1 MNQAINSEVSKI
13 GIFYD
18 GGFFF
23 HVSNYYNYIHER
35 KARLS
40 INGIHDFIRKTIAD
54 AEGKDVRYCQIVDSH
69 YFRGRL
75 SAYEADTQNK
85 LLSDRLFDD
94 VLMKAGVTT
103 HYLPL
108 NHRGDKGVEVWM
120 AIEVLEL
127 AYLKQYDSVVL
138 LACDSDFVPLVR
150 KLNARGIK
158 VMVLGWDFKFFD
170 EQQREQVT
178 TTSQMLLEE
187 VTYPI
192 LMNTIIDDKERN
204 NDPFVNGLFVQKSM
218 NTNYDQSNNDQQRND
233 FQRQEAAPK
242 REVSTAPV
250 DDDPHFG
257 NLQMLRDGYGF
268 ISTEHSTKNIFFHW
282 SAIKNR
288 DFNELSVGDKVEYY
302 IGQNEQGQCA
312 VDVHVLQ

>member
-1 MNQAINSEVSKI
+1 MSQVVNSEVSKI

-40 INGIHDFIRKTIAD
+40 INGIHDFIRKTLAD
-54 AEGKDVRYCQIVDSH
+54 AEDKDVRYCQIVDSH

-75 SAYEADTQNK
+75 SAYEAETQNK

-108 NHRGDKGVEVWM
+108 SHRGDKGVEVWM
-120 AIEVLEL
+120 ALEVLEL

-150 KLNARGIK
+150 KLNAQGVK

-192 LMNTIIDDKERN
+192 LMNTIIDDPERK

-218 NTNYDQSNNDQQRND
+218 PTYDHQSDQNRADYNRGD
-233 FQRQEAAPK
+233 SNR
-242 REVSTAPV
+242 STPSSEPV
-250 DDDPHFG
+250 DDTPHYG

-268 ISTEHSTKNIFFHW
+268 ISTENPNKNIFFHW

-288 DFNELSVGDKVEYY
+288 DFNELSVGDRVEYY